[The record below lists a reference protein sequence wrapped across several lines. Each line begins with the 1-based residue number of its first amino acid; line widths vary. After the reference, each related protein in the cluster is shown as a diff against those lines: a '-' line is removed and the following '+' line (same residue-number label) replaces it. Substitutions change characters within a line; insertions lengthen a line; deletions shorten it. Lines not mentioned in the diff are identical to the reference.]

1 MRYYFLLFLLPFLE
15 QQMYTDLYTIYA
27 HGIVDNPAQIKR
39 FKQAIATD
47 HEHTKSVIFPDTQK
61 ETGYGINRMISEI
74 TTLINKPINRSKMY
88 MGTGADIQ
96 AIDTIL
102 HTIHQNND
110 LILYGCSRGGTALIN
125 YLAQHNPDHIAAIIL
140 DATPAHMPAT
150 IHPILA
156 KIGIHSSYDETIFST
171 LFPAYLKDSTGSKQL
186 ISKIKN
192 KNIPILLIH
201 SQNDTKV
208 SYDHSLLL
216 YQEFKQNGFKNVY
229 LATIPSGKHSFLLQ
243 DVHANAVYLQA
254 VHSFYKHFGLPYNSQ
269 WAQDNLEQYQ
279 PTLDKVQEQITEC
292 AKALTKEYEQS
303 KQRNIIGASLIA
315 MILISY
321 LLYKKFEHL

>member
-1 MRYYFLLFLLPFLE
+1 MHYFLLLSFLLLE
-15 QQMYTDLYTIYA
+15 HHLYADLYTIYA

-47 HEHTKSVIFPDTQK
+47 QEHTKSITFPDTQK

-74 TTLINKPINRSKMY
+74 TTLIKKPVNRSKMY

-102 HTIHQNND
+102 QTVSQNND

-171 LFPAYLKDSTGSKQL
+171 LFPAYLQNSTGTKQL

-192 KNIPILLIH
+192 KKIPILLIH

-208 SYDHSLLL
+208 SYDHSLQL

-254 VHSFYKHFGLPYNSQ
+254 VHSFYKQFGFPYNSQ
-269 WAQDNLEQYQ
+269 WVQDNLQQYQ
-279 PTLDKVQEQITEC
+279 PTLDNVQEQIAEY
-292 AKALTKEYEQS
+292 ADALTKEYKQS
-303 KQRNIIGASLIA
+303 KQRNIVGASLIT
-315 MILISY
+315 ILLISY
-321 LLYKKFEHL
+321 LLYKKFECL